1 MALIYGTAN
10 LAEGTVA
17 DAALVR
23 ALQLD
28 LRGLGYLAGG
38 IDGQF
43 GPHTTQ
49 AVRRL
54 QFDLLH
60 NTGQSTHNDGSAPVA
75 ITTFN
80 QGDVVVNGRADEPT
94 AASIDAMLNAA
105 TMPRIPSAADPA
117 AANKAALQSLAV
129 LAGSTAPLPFMLA
142 IFKQESQCD
151 HYEVPLAGETDGFV
165 VLGLDTAQGQ
175 PDQIASRGYGIGQ
188 VTLFHHP
195 PQPNEVAGI
204 VSDPVANTTASL
216 KLLRRK
222 FDTEIISNDPNA
234 RADDRYAEHPLL
246 DLRLCKYR
254 PGDPKYL
261 TDCAACAAPLAKLD
275 ITPDTPCYPGANFN
289 YGPASAYANPS
300 YSGVPDRSAFPCDW
314 PYAVRRYNGSGSNS
328 YNYQAI
334 VLRNL
339 LTPPATG

>member
-10 LAEGTVA
+10 LAQSGPA
-17 DAALVR
+17 DPALVR

-28 LRGLGYLAGG
+28 LRALGYLAGG

-54 QFDLLH
+54 QFDLLN
-60 NTGQSTHNDGSAPVA
+60 NTGQSTRTDGPAPVA
-75 ITTFN
+75 ITTYN
-80 QGDVVVNGRADEPT
+80 QGGVAVNGAVDAPT
-94 AASIDAMLNAA
+94 AASMDALLSAA
-105 TMPRIPSAADPA
+105 VVPRIPSAADPA
-117 AANKAALQSLAV
+117 AANKAALQSLAA
-129 LAGSTAPLPFMLA
+129 LAGTTAPLPFMLA
-142 IFKQESQCD
+142 IFRQESGCA
-151 HYEVPLAGETDGFV
+151 HYEVPRAGETDGFV
-165 VLGLDTAQGQ
+165 VLGLDINEG
-175 PDQIASRGYGIGQ
+175 PDQITSRGYGIGQ

-195 PQPNEVAGI
+195 PQPSEVAGI
-204 VSDPVANTTASL
+204 VSDPVANTTAAL
-216 KLLRRK
+216 KLLRQK
-222 FDTEIISNDPNA
+222 FDTEIISNNPNV

-246 DLRLCKYR
+246 DLRLCKYQ

-261 TDCAACAAPLAKLD
+261 NDCTACAAALLKLD
-275 ITPDTPCYPGANFN
+275 ITPDTPCYPGAKFN
-289 YGPASAYANPS
+289 YSPATAYANPS

-339 LTPPATG
+339 LSPPATG